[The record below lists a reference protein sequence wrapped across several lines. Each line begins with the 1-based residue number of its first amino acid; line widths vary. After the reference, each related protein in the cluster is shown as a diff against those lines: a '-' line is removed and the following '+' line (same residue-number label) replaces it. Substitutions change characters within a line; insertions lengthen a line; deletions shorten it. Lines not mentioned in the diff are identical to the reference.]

1 MWRWIKENLLI
12 FIREDLERN
21 VILFE
26 KFFFLNF
33 PNPTSPRCMINKI
46 IASSSDH
53 FSREIRINANPP
65 RFFPRLPLSFSSW
78 QTMSR
83 ALIALLFFIYRSRE
97 KGANEGG
104 GEGRGGWAAAFT
116 SDKIPANLS
125 TLQPQRQNSSVEIGD
140 RGEPVM
146 EGGA

>member
-1 MWRWIKENLLI
+1 
-12 FIREDLERN
+12 
-21 VILFE
+21 
-26 KFFFLNF
+26 
-33 PNPTSPRCMINKI
+33 
-46 IASSSDH
+46 
-53 FSREIRINANPP
+53 
-65 RFFPRLPLSFSSW
+65 
-78 QTMSR
+78 MSR

-97 KGANEGG
+97 KGANEG
-104 GEGRGGWAAAFT
+104 EGGGWAAAFT